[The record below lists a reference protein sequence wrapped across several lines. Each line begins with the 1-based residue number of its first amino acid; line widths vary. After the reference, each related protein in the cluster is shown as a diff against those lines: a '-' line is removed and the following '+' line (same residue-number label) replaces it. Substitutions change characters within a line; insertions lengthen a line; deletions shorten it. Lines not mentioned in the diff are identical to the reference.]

1 MILFYLFYLPSFI
14 VHFRTTSALSGSA
27 SLLSGSL
34 SKIFR
39 SFLTHP
45 GSCLNENEKPKSLQL
60 LLGNLNSIDTD
71 SDRPYL
77 QNNSEEKN
85 KSKNKYS
92 GKNDGGVKMS
102 SEKEKKNFARKS
114 FSDSGKSPGSAKYLS
129 EG

>member
-14 VHFRTTSALSGSA
+14 FHFRTTSALSGSA

-60 LLGNLNSIDTD
+60 LLGNVNSIDTD
-71 SDRPYL
+71 SDSPYV
-77 QNNSEEKN
+77 QNNNSEEKN
-85 KSKNKYS
+85 KNKNKYS

-102 SEKEKKNFARKS
+102 SEKEKKNLARKS
-114 FSDSGKSPGSAKYLS
+114 FSDSGKSPGNYLS
-129 EG
+129 ER